1 MSDHK
6 ANGTNGHDVE
16 YIESDEVYESGQSEF
31 LEKLFT
37 YSVVKDTYSFVNNN
51 KIGNAAINAV
61 STVGKITT
69 GPVVSRF
76 PEISKNVD
84 HFAAGGV
91 ALVGDVFPLTKAS
104 AGEIITGV
112 TTPAKQTISSIQS
125 TIDTKVTTPIN
136 HQARKIASQVC
147 EQITPIARNV
157 DKSLEPIINKYG
169 GLVDSW
175 LPAEES
181 ETEDEKNDSFQT
193 YRAYS
198 LTSKAQRRLS
208 KRLKRQITNTQTF
221 TTAQLRQLQ
230 ESNILLRQATDSV
243 ATLNNKLNDLVV
255 TARSNAVSLRDT
267 VQSQDLGT
275 TLQSLSKNLLTTTDS
290 IAKYIK
296 ENTGQ
301 LPDYIQDSLTPMV
314 TFFNEVYGDVMKEI
328 RKDDANAL
336 QKAKDIVHVT
346 SQHTLPVLQRSLTD
360 LSASLESYRTTF
372 NGTLASTTEAAR
384 EYLASNKTVGVN

>member
-1 MSDHK
+1 MADK
-6 ANGTNGHDVE
+6 ANGTNSHEIEYVE
-16 YIESDEVYESGQSEF
+16 RDEIYETKSEF

-37 YSVVKDTYSFVNNN
+37 YSVVKDAYIYVNNN

-69 GPVVSRF
+69 APVMSRF
-76 PEISKNVD
+76 PEMSKNVD

-91 ALVGDVFPLTKAS
+91 ALVGDTFPLTKAS

-147 EQITPIARNV
+147 EQITPLARNV

-181 ETEDEKNDSFQT
+181 ETEEEKSDSYQT

-208 KRLKRQITNTQTF
+208 KRLKRQISNTQTF
-221 TTAQLRQLQ
+221 TASQLRQIQ
-230 ESNILLRQATDSV
+230 DSNNLLRQATETV
-243 ATLNNKLNDLVV
+243 ATLNGKLNELVV
-255 TARSNAVSLRDT
+255 TAKTNAVSLRDT
-267 VQSQDLGT
+267 VQNQDLGS

-314 TFFNEVYGDVMKEI
+314 TFFNEVYGDVMKEFP
-328 RKDDANAL
+328 KDDANAL
-336 QKAKDIVHVT
+336 QKAKYIVHVT

-360 LSASLESYRTTF
+360 LSASLDSYRTTF

-384 EYLASNKTVGVN
+384 GYLAPNKTVGVN

>member
-1 MSDHK
+1 MSEYK
-6 ANGTNGHDVE
+6 TNGANGIE
-16 YIESDEVYESGQSEF
+16 YVQSDEVYETKSEF

-37 YSVVKDTYSFVNNN
+37 YTVVKDAYVYVNNN

-69 GPVVSRF
+69 APVMSRF
-76 PEISKNVD
+76 PEMSKNVD

-91 ALVGDVFPLTKAS
+91 ALVGDAFPLTKAS

-112 TTPAKQTISSIQS
+112 TTPAKQTISSIRS
-125 TIDTKVTTPIN
+125 TVDTKVTTPIN

-147 EQITPIARNV
+147 EQITPLARNV

-181 ETEDEKNDSFQT
+181 EAEEEKGDSYQT

-208 KRLKRQITNTQTF
+208 KRLKRQISNTQTF
-221 TTAQLRQLQ
+221 TASQLRQIQ
-230 ESNILLRQATDSV
+230 DSNNLLRQATETV
-243 ATLNNKLNDLVV
+243 ATLNGKLNELVV
-255 TARSNAVSLRDT
+255 TAKTNAVSLRDT
-267 VQSQDLGT
+267 VQSQDF
-275 TLQSLSKNLLTTTDS
+275 TLQSISKNLLTTTDS

-314 TFFNEVYGDVMKEI
+314 TFFNDVYGDVMKEI
-328 RKDDANAL
+328 HKDDANAL
-336 QKAKDIVHVT
+336 QKAKYIVHVT

-360 LSASLESYRTTF
+360 LSASLDSYRTTF

-384 EYLASNKTVGVN
+384 GYLTPNKTVGVN

>member
-1 MSDHK
+1 M
-6 ANGTNGHDVE
+6 
-16 YIESDEVYESGQSEF
+16 
-31 LEKLFT
+31 
-37 YSVVKDTYSFVNNN
+37 VKDTFVFVNNN

-181 ETEDEKNDSFQT
+181 ETEDEKNDSYQT

-208 KRLKRQITNTQTF
+208 KRLRRQISNTQTF
-221 TTAQLRQLQ
+221 TASQLRQLQ
-230 ESNILLRQATDSV
+230 ESNALLRQATDSV
-243 ATLNNKLNDLVV
+243 ATLNNKLNELVV
-255 TARSNAVSLRDT
+255 TARSNAVSFRDT
-267 VQSQDLGT
+267 VQSQEF

-301 LPDYIQDSLTPMV
+301 LPDYIQESLNPMV
-314 TFFNEVYGDVMKEI
+314 TFFNDVYGDVMVEI

-384 EYLASNKTVGVN
+384 GYLASNKPVGVN